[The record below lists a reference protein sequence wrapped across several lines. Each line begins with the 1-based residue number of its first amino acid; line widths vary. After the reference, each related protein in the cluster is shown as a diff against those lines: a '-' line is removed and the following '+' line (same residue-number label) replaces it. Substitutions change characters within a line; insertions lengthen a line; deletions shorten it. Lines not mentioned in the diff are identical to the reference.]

1 MMNKSGF
8 GALSSIA
15 PRQTNI
21 MGQPHMLAYINP
33 EEEKML
39 RQMGGAGMAGPAGV
53 PSYFSFSD
61 LFGGGGSDN
70 NQAADTS
77 SDDDEDE
84 DDGFSLSKFISD
96 VSSQVASDFTNFGS
110 SLVSDLGAVGS
121 SIGSAVGALTGLGSD
136 SDTDQNL
143 IDQTVASNPGS
154 SFDINTG
161 ITGSGGESIDVGS
174 NVFVDQSTGNELTED
189 ELLNQPAM
197 MDDAVAQFY
206 ADQQISIAPEGG
218 LSNFVDNLFGT
229 ETGEEA
235 SLNSDLSQ
243 EEGNTFIENV
253 SNFLTPFD
261 GTEYQD
267 GVLIDTETGEET
279 TGVLDTLSDTAD
291 YVFGTGEEG
300 NSLYE
305 DLANT
310 FTPNDGTTFVDG
322 VSMSDQ
328 LAIDSTIASNEGSSY
343 DGTTG
348 IITGADG
355 NEIDIGTNVNAD
367 DVSSGLYSE
376 LLPGGSEGDYDDFQT
391 RYEAQLEASELDPT
405 GGTTATGFLVDEA
418 FEADLDNDGEEETY
432 TSGTEY
438 TVNTNDGSIVVADS
452 EEDTTGGLS
461 LLGESLI
468 ELELADPLDE
478 GEFADGSGT
487 TDLTELG
494 GGEPEEDEP
503 AEQVQTIFEDDDDD
517 EPDPSFTTTPT
528 FEDQATQEAFQRRY
542 KGGGGGFLPAYMQQY
557 MSGETIDEYVRM
569 VTLADGSVYYITP
582 DGRYIDPEVFEGTA
596 IVTDSTEYFD
606 TGTEQVQTGY
616 TVTDNL
622 TGVIQTFNMDG
633 VLLDTFDPQTGQT
646 EYASYMIAD
655 DPSRPVIYGSD
666 TQSGYDIYQDLVSQI

>member
-15 PRQTNI
+15 PRQANI
-21 MGQPHMLAYINP
+21 MGQPHMLSYINP
-33 EEEKML
+33 QEEAMLQKM
-39 RQMGGAGMAGPAGV
+39 RGGMPPVAGPGGV
-53 PSYFSFSD
+53 PAFAH
-61 LFGGGGSDN
+61 GGFHWSKPSTWGSGSDN

-84 DDGFSLSKFISD
+84 DDGFSLSEVF
-96 VSSQVASDFTNFGS
+96 SDFTDFGS
-110 SLVSDLGAVGS
+110 SLVSDLGAAGS
-121 SIGSAVGALTGLGSD
+121 AIGSAIGSGIETVGSAIGALTGLGSD
-136 SDTDQNL
+136 SDTDQDL

-161 ITGSGGESIDVGS
+161 ITGSDGELIDVGS

-189 ELLNQPAM
+189 ELLNQPAF

-206 ADQQISIAPEGG
+206 ADQQ
-218 LSNFVDNLFGT
+218 
-229 ETGEEA
+229 
-235 SLNSDLSQ
+235 Q
-243 EEGNTFIENV
+243 
-253 SNFLTPFD
+253 
-261 GTEYQD
+261 
-267 GVLIDTETGEET
+267 
-279 TGVLDTLSDTAD
+279 
-291 YVFGTGEEG
+291 G

-310 FTPNDGTTFVDG
+310 FTPNDGTTYVDG
-322 VSMSDQ
+322 VLIDDQ
-328 LAIDSTIASNEGSSY
+328 LALDSTIASNEGSSY

-367 DVSSGLYSE
+367 DVSSALYSE
-376 LLPGGSEGDYDDFQT
+376 LLPGGSEGDYDDFQD

-405 GGTTATGFLVDEA
+405 GGSTATGFLVDET
-418 FEADLDNDGEEETY
+418 FEADLNNDGEEETY

-438 TVNTNDGSIVVADS
+438 TVNINDGSIVEADS

-468 ELELADPLDE
+468 ELGLADPLDE
-478 GEFADGSGT
+478 GEFADGSGI

-503 AEQVQTIFEDDDDD
+503 EED
-517 EPDPSFTTTPT
+517 EPEENKPDPSFTTTPT

-557 MSGETIDEYVRM
+557 ISGETIDEYVRM

-582 DGRYIDPEVFEGTA
+582 DGRYIDPEAFEGTA

-655 DPSRPVIYGSD
+655 DPNRPVIYGSD
-666 TQSGYDIYQDLVSQI
+666 TQSGYDIYQDLVS

>member
-1 MMNKSGF
+1 M
-8 GALSSIA
+8 
-15 PRQTNI
+15 
-21 MGQPHMLAYINP
+21 
-33 EEEKML
+33 
-39 RQMGGAGMAGPAGV
+39 
-53 PSYFSFSD
+53 
-61 LFGGGGSDN
+61 
-70 NQAADTS
+70 
-77 SDDDEDE
+77 
-84 DDGFSLSKFISD
+84 
-96 VSSQVASDFTNFGS
+96 
-110 SLVSDLGAVGS
+110 
-121 SIGSAVGALTGLGSD
+121 TGLGSD
-136 SDTDQNL
+136 SDTDQDL
-143 IDQTVASNPGS
+143 IDQTVASNTGS

-174 NVFVDQSTGNELTED
+174 NVFVDQSTGELLDNSED
-189 ELLNQPAM
+189 ELLNQPAF

-206 ADQQISIAPEGG
+206 ADQEADLPNITGVSIGSG
-218 LSNFVDNLFGT
+218 FSNLVDNLFGT
-229 ETGEEA
+229 E
-235 SLNSDLSQ
+235 
-243 EEGNTFIENV
+243 
-253 SNFLTPFD
+253 
-261 GTEYQD
+261 
-267 GVLIDTETGEET
+267 
-279 TGVLDTLSDTAD
+279 
-291 YVFGTGEEG
+291 EEG

-310 FTPNDGTTFVDG
+310 FTPNDGTTYVDG
-322 VSMSDQ
+322 VLMSDQ
-328 LAIDSTIASNEGSSY
+328 LALESTIASNEGASY

-367 DVSSGLYSE
+367 DVSSALYSE
-376 LLPGGSEGDYDDFQT
+376 LLPGGSEGSLDDFQT

-405 GGTTATGFLVDEA
+405 GGSTATGFLVDKT
-418 FEADLDNDGEEETY
+418 FNADLDNDGEEETY

-438 TVNTNDGSIVVADS
+438 TVNTDDGSIVVADS

-503 AEQVQTIFEDDDDD
+503 EEQVQTIFDD

-528 FEDQATQEAFQRRY
+528 FEDQTTQEAFQRRY

-557 MSGETIDEYVRM
+557 ISGETIDEYVRM

-633 VLLDTFDPQTGQT
+633 VLLDTFDPSAQQT
-646 EYASYMIAD
+646 A
-655 DPSRPVIYGSD
+655 
-666 TQSGYDIYQDLVSQI
+666 

>member
-1 MMNKSGF
+1 
-8 GALSSIA
+8 
-15 PRQTNI
+15 
-21 MGQPHMLAYINP
+21 MGQPHMLSYINP
-33 EEEKML
+33 QEEAMLQKM
-39 RQMGGAGMAGPAGV
+39 RGGIPPVAGPGGV
-53 PSYFSFSD
+53 PAFAHGGFHWSQPSTW
-61 LFGGGGSDN
+61 GGGSDD

-77 SDDDEDE
+77 NDDD
-84 DDGFSLSKFISD
+84 DDDDDFSLS
-96 VSSQVASDFTNFGS
+96 QVFSDFTDFGS
-110 SLVSDLGAVGS
+110 SFVSDLVSGAEQ
-121 SIGSAVGALTGLGSD
+121 IGSAVGSGIETVGSAIGALTGLGSD
-136 SDTDQNL
+136 SDTDQDL

-174 NVFVDQSTGNELTED
+174 NVFIDQSTGELLDNSED

-206 ADQQISIAPEGG
+206 ADQEADLPNITSISIGG
-218 LSNFVDNLFGT
+218 GFSNLVDNLFGT

-253 SNFLTPFD
+253 SNILTPFD

-300 NSLYE
+300 NSLYQ

-310 FTPNDGTTFVDG
+310 FTPDNGTTYVDG
-322 VSMSDQ
+322 VLMSDQ
-328 LAIDSTIASNEGSSY
+328 LAIDSTISSNEGSSY

-391 RYEAQLEASELDPT
+391 RYNAQSIAAELDPY
-405 GGTTATGFLVDEA
+405 GSSTATGFLVNEG
-418 FEADLDNDGEEETY
+418 FTADLDGDGIVENY
-432 TSGTEY
+432 IGGTEY
-438 TVNTNDGSIVVADS
+438 TVNTDGSVVVADS

-468 ELELADPLDE
+468 ELELAEPLNE

-503 AEQVQTIFEDDDDD
+503 EEQVQTIFEDDDDD

-528 FEDQATQEAFQRRY
+528 FEDQTTQEAFQRRY